1 MLVFAFAPPILFE
14 MSNGIVI
21 KTGTGRILQVCIKG
35 GSSMLGRILD
45 NDQDLS
51 FFNIEGVRE
60 KTGLLTLTLFGKKRC
75 LASQSINNERRKSA
89 SRLEGSGGG

>member
-14 MSNGIVI
+14 RSNGIVI
-21 KTGTGRILQVCIKG
+21 KTGTGRILLVCIKG